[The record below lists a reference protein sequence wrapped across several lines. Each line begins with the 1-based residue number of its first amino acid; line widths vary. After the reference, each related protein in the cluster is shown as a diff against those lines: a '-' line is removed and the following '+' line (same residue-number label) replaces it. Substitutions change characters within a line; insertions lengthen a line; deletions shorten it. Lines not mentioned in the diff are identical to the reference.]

1 MAHAW
6 YCPKDGGTIKI
17 DVEEE
22 KDRYLVGIADT
33 GTGISEQNLNK
44 IFNPFFSTKDK
55 GSGLGLPIVK
65 NIIEAHRGKLRIKSN
80 VDVGTEVLII
90 LPKEQ

>member
-1 MAHAW
+1 MNG
-6 YCPKDGGTIKI
+6 KGTINIHLSEDPNQYTVKI
-17 DVEEE
+17 
-22 KDRYLVGIADT
+22 KDT
-33 GTGISEQNLNK
+33 GKGIRQETLNK

-65 NIIEAHRGKLRIKSN
+65 NIIEAHRGKIRINS
-80 VDVGTEVLII
+80 DIDAGTEVIII